1 MKLLVLTHNYP
12 RFKGDSA
19 GVFIQTL
26 TSGVVQRGVQ
36 ATVLNLWD
44 WRGLQK
50 WGTNLK
56 ALTALVFQR
65 FDAVH
70 AHWWAPSGLLAAL
83 LKWSRTRLIVTIHR
97 ADWELVVKWP
107 FLIPLFGFVCARAS
121 VVNFVGGWM
130 EDEHKSMFPAA
141 NHQKCKI
148 LPMPIGA
155 EFSTKA
161 GGNLRSGAPV
171 VMFVG
176 RLIPYKNLQVF
187 LDATDYA
194 KSCGCVFQP
203 VVVGKGPDSILLENR
218 ADVLHLPSL
227 PSHELADWFRKTS
240 ILVHPAQREGYGM
253 VIAEAMACGVVPIAL
268 RSGGGRDIIKNNET
282 GFLLDSAGQI
292 ASCLALLLT
301 DPQGSGFSRVAA
313 RLRSERGVLDPQSV
327 VDSFVKLYRGNG

>member
-12 RFKGDSA
+12 RFKVDSA

-36 ATVLNLWD
+36 ATILNLWD
-44 WRGLQK
+44 WKGLHT
-50 WGTNLK
+50 WAANIRTLF
-56 ALTALVFQR
+56 ALIFQR
-65 FDAVH
+65 FDAIH

-83 LKWSRTRLIVTIHR
+83 LKWSRTQLIVTIHR

-107 FLIPLFGFVCARAS
+107 FLIPLFGFVCARAN

-130 EDEHKSMFPAA
+130 EEEHRAMFPAA

-148 LPMPIGA
+148 LPMPISA
-155 EFSTKA
+155 EFSTQT
-161 GGNLRSGAPV
+161 GESHRSVPPV

-176 RLIPYKNLQVF
+176 RLIPYKNLPAF
-187 LDATDYA
+187 LGAVDYA
-194 KSCGCVFQP
+194 KSRGCALQP
-203 VVVGKGPDSILLENR
+203 VVVGKGPDSVLLENR
-218 ADVLHLPSL
+218 PDVLHLPSV

-240 ILVHPAQREGYGM
+240 ILVHPASREGYGM

-282 GFLLDSAGQI
+282 GFLLDSVDEI
-292 ASCLALLLT
+292 APCLAHLLT
-301 DPQGSGFSRVAA
+301 DPAGSGLSRVAA
-313 RLRSERGVLDPQSV
+313 QLAGERGVLDPQFV
-327 VDSFVKLYRGNG
+327 IDSFIELYRGIS